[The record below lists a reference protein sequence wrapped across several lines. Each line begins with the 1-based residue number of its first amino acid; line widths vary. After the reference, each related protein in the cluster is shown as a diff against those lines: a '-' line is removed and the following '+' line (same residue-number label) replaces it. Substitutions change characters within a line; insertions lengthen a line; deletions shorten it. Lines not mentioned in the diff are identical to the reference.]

1 MYALERAAI
10 VKALG
15 VTSEK
20 GIILL
25 TNKRYEDL
33 DPSIQIAMQ
42 HLSKLD
48 IMEGAL
54 LLQDEAVDYTKPAY
68 TRISKGESRL
78 IEVQYT

>member
-33 DPSIQIAMQ
+33 DPSIQIAMV
-42 HLSKLD
+42 HLNKYD
-48 IMEGAL
+48 IMKGAL

-68 TRISKGESRL
+68 TKVSKAEHRL
-78 IEVQYT
+78 IEAVY